1 MSRPKQ
7 VQTVD
12 TSRFFKTGAKT
23 SIGTSA
29 VQLTTTSNKAKKGVL
44 VKAESS
50 NGTGLVYVGD
60 STVTAGTPD
69 STSGFELAASEW
81 VLVEVEDPSLIYVIG
96 STTGLGVTWIIV

>member
-1 MSRPKQ
+1 MRPKQ
-7 VQTVD
+7 VQTVE
-12 TSRFFKTGAKT
+12 TFKRFKTGAKS

-29 VQLTTTSNKAKKGVL
+29 VQISSTSVKTKKGVL
-44 VKAESS
+44 VKAAST

-81 VLVEVEDPSLIYVIG
+81 VEIETDDVSRVYVIG
-96 STTGLGVTWIIV
+96 STTNLKVTWVIV